1 MNRTVNV
8 GRLFERLKEPLE
20 LAQLGGTFGHER
32 SVLNSDLSSPGLAI
46 AGFVA
51 RFIAERPQVFGE
63 TEMTYLASL
72 SDGDRRRQLELFFSF
87 PVPCVFVTKG
97 LELVEPLLELAV
109 AAAVPLFRSPLKTNE
124 FYRRAK
130 PLVEDMFAPT
140 ATLHGSL
147 ADVYGVGVMFTGA
160 SGIGKSECVM
170 DLVERGHRL
179 VADDV
184 VIARR
189 RGNDVLIGSG
199 HELQRHYMEI
209 RGVGLIDV
217 PTIFGIRSVRQQK
230 RIEVVVQ
237 LMEWT
242 EDAVVD
248 RTGLEGEVTSI
259 LGVELPIITVY
270 LNPGKNIT
278 VIAEVIAMNHLLR
291 YAGINSAEV
300 FNQRLMGHMQKAAD
314 VRRYLVEDDE

>member
-32 SVLNSDLSSPGLAI
+32 SVFNSELSSPGLAI

-63 TEMTYLASL
+63 TEMTYLGSL
-72 SDGDRRRQLELFFSF
+72 AESDRRRQLELFFSF

-140 ATLHGSL
+140 VTLHGSL

-230 RIEVVVQ
+230 RIEVIVQ

-248 RTGLEGEVTSI
+248 RTGMEGEVTSI